1 MPRLTDAT
9 KAARRAQIIEA
20 AISCFLEKGY
30 TNTSMSDIIKASGLS
45 SGSIY
50 SHFSGKEDILI
61 SAINERL
68 NSVKEL
74 YDTFPGGAGPQDIL
88 EIIYT
93 NLLVNE
99 NFTAML
105 RIRLE
110 SLHAPEIA
118 RATAN
123 IMPLLQG
130 IIVKTLTPWA
140 AEQLSVLH
148 EINPDPAQRT
158 PEQEALITDYAR
170 DTADAFMMVFQGT
183 CSAPSSAPPRKRTA
197 STASLWRSF
206 LSSCPP
212 DSP

>member
-1 MPRLTDAT
+1 MPRLTEAT

-20 AISCFLEKGY
+20 AIARFIEHGY
-30 TNTSMSDIIKASGLS
+30 INTSMSDIIKASGLS

-50 SHFSGKEDILI
+50 SHFTGKEDILI

-68 NSVKEL
+68 NNVKEL
-74 YDTFPGGAGPQDIL
+74 YAALPEGAGPQDIL

-93 NLLVNE
+93 NQMVNE
-99 NFTAML
+99 NFSAML

-118 RATAN
+118 QATAD

-130 IIVKTLTPWA
+130 IIVKALTPWA
-140 AEQLSVLH
+140 AEQLRVLH

-170 DTADAFMMVFQGT
+170 DTADAFMMVFQGYM
-183 CSAPSSAPPRKRTA
+183 
-197 STASLWRSF
+197 LRSF
-206 LSSCPP
+206 FGAPEEKNRLYRVAMSLLPE
-212 DSP
+212 

>member
-20 AISCFLEKGY
+20 AIGCFLDHGY

-61 SAINERL
+61 TAINERL
-68 NSVKEL
+68 NNVKEL
-74 YDTFPGGAGPQDIL
+74 YETLPEGAGPQDIL
-88 EIIYT
+88 ETIHT
-93 NLLVNE
+93 NQLVND
-99 NFTAML
+99 NFSAML

-118 RATAN
+118 RATAD

-130 IIVKTLTPWA
+130 IIVKTLTLWA

-148 EINPDPAQRT
+148 EINPDSAQRT
-158 PEQEALITDYAR
+158 PEQEALIADYAR
-170 DTADAFMMVFQGT
+170 DTADAFMMVFQGYM
-183 CSAPSSAPPRKRTA
+183 
-197 STASLWRSF
+197 LRSF
-206 LSSCPP
+206 FGSTEEKDRLYRVAMALLPE
-212 DSP
+212 

>member
-20 AISCFLEKGY
+20 AITCFLERGY
-30 TNTSMSDIIKASGLS
+30 INTSMSDIIKASGLS

-50 SHFSGKEDILI
+50 SHFTGKEDILTT
-61 SAINERL
+61 AINERL
-68 NSVKEL
+68 NRIKEL
-74 YDTFPGGAGPQDIL
+74 YAALPEGTGPQDIL
-88 EIIYT
+88 ETIYT
-93 NLLVNE
+93 NQLVNE
-99 NFTAML
+99 NFSAML

-118 RATAN
+118 RATAEV
-123 IMPLLQG
+123 IPLLQG

-158 PEQEALITDYAR
+158 PEQEALIADYTR
-170 DTADAFMMVFQGT
+170 DTADALMMVFQGYMI
-183 CSAPSSAPPRKRTA
+183 
-197 STASLWRSF
+197 RSF
-206 LSSCPP
+206 FGTPEEKDRLYRVALALLPE
-212 DSP
+212 

>member
-68 NSVKEL
+68 NSVKKL
-74 YDTFPGGAGPQDIL
+74 YETLPEGAGPQDIL
-88 EIIYT
+88 ETIHT
-93 NLLVNE
+93 NQLVND
-99 NFTAML
+99 NFSAML

-118 RATAN
+118 RATTD

-148 EINPDPAQRT
+148 EINPDSAQRT
-158 PEQEALITDYAR
+158 PEQEALIADYAR
-170 DTADAFMMVFQGT
+170 DTADAFMMVFQGYM
-183 CSAPSSAPPRKRTA
+183 
-197 STASLWRSF
+197 LRSF
-206 LSSCPP
+206 FGAPEEKDRLYRVALALLPE
-212 DSP
+212 

>member
-1 MPRLTDAT
+1 MPRLTEAT

-20 AISCFLEKGY
+20 AIACFLERGY

-50 SHFSGKEDILI
+50 SHFTGKEDILV

-68 NSVKEL
+68 ENVKNL
-74 YDTFPGGAGPQDIL
+74 YAALPESAGPQDIL

-93 NLLVNE
+93 NQMVNE
-99 NFTAML
+99 NFSAML

-123 IMPLLQG
+123 VMPLLQS
-130 IIVKTLTPWA
+130 IITKTLTPWA
-140 AEQLSVLH
+140 VDQLSVLH

-170 DTADAFMMVFQGT
+170 DTADAFMMVFQGFM
-183 CSAPSSAPPRKRTA
+183 
-197 STASLWRSF
+197 LRSF
-206 LSSCPP
+206 FGTPEEKEHLYRVAMSLLPE
-212 DSP
+212 

>member
-20 AISCFLEKGY
+20 AIDCFLKRGY

-68 NSVKEL
+68 NNVKEL
-74 YDTFPGGAGPQDIL
+74 YAALPEGAGPQDIL
-88 EIIYT
+88 ETIYT
-93 NLLVNE
+93 NQMVNE
-99 NFTAML
+99 NFSAML

-118 RATAN
+118 RATAD
-123 IMPLLQG
+123 IIPLLQG
-130 IIVKTLTPWA
+130 IITQTLTPWA
-140 AEQLSVLH
+140 VEQLSVLH
-148 EINPDPAQRT
+148 EINPDPKQRT
-158 PEQEALITDYAR
+158 PEQEALIADYAR
-170 DTADAFMMVFQGT
+170 DTADAFMMVFQGFM
-183 CSAPSSAPPRKRTA
+183 
-197 STASLWRSF
+197 LRSF
-206 LSSCPP
+206 FGTPEEKDRLYRVALALLPE
-212 DSP
+212 

>member
-61 SAINERL
+61 TAINERL
-68 NSVKEL
+68 NNVKEL
-74 YDTFPGGAGPQDIL
+74 YETLPEGAGPQDIL
-88 EIIYT
+88 ETIHT
-93 NLLVNE
+93 NQLVND
-99 NFTAML
+99 NFSAML

-118 RATAN
+118 RATAD

-148 EINPDPAQRT
+148 EINPDSAQRT
-158 PEQEALITDYAR
+158 PEQEALIADYAR
-170 DTADAFMMVFQGT
+170 DTADAFMMVFQGYM
-183 CSAPSSAPPRKRTA
+183 
-197 STASLWRSF
+197 LRSF
-206 LSSCPP
+206 FGSTEEKDRLYRVAMALLPE
-212 DSP
+212 

>member
-61 SAINERL
+61 TAINERL
-68 NSVKEL
+68 NNVKEL
-74 YDTFPGGAGPQDIL
+74 YETLPEGAGPQDIL
-88 EIIYT
+88 ETIHT
-93 NLLVNE
+93 NQLVND
-99 NFTAML
+99 NFSAML

-118 RATAN
+118 RATAD

-148 EINPDPAQRT
+148 EINPDSAQRT
-158 PEQEALITDYAR
+158 PEQEALIADYAR
-170 DTADAFMMVFQGT
+170 DTADAFMMVFQGYM
-183 CSAPSSAPPRKRTA
+183 
-197 STASLWRSF
+197 LRSF
-206 LSSCPP
+206 FGSTEEKDRLYRVALALLPE
-212 DSP
+212 

>member
-1 MPRLTDAT
+1 
-9 KAARRAQIIEA
+9 
-20 AISCFLEKGY
+20 
-30 TNTSMSDIIKASGLS
+30 MSDIIKASGLS

-50 SHFSGKEDILI
+50 SHFSGKEDILV

-68 NSVKEL
+68 ENVKNL
-74 YDTFPGGAGPQDIL
+74 YAALPEGAGPQDIL

-93 NLLVNE
+93 NQMVNE
-99 NFTAML
+99 NFSAML

-123 IMPLLQG
+123 VMPLLQG

-140 AEQLSVLH
+140 TEQLSVLH

-158 PEQEALITDYAR
+158 PERSALIADYAR
-170 DTADAFMMVFQGT
+170 DTADAFMMVFQGYM
-183 CSAPSSAPPRKRTA
+183 
-197 STASLWRSF
+197 LRSF
-206 LSSCPP
+206 IGNTEEKDRLYRVALALLPE
-212 DSP
+212 

>member
-20 AISCFLEKGY
+20 AIDCFLKCGY

-61 SAINERL
+61 GAINERL
-68 NSVKEL
+68 SYLKEL
-74 YDTFPGGAGPQDIL
+74 YGALPAGAGPQDIL
-88 EIIYT
+88 ETIYT
-93 NLLVNE
+93 NQLVNE
-99 NFTAML
+99 NFSAML

-118 RATAN
+118 RATAD
-123 IMPLLQG
+123 IIPLLQG
-130 IIVKTLTPWA
+130 IITQTLTPWA
-140 AEQLSVLH
+140 VEQLSVLH

-158 PEQEALITDYAR
+158 PEQEALIADYAR
-170 DTADAFMMVFQGT
+170 DTADAFMMVFQGYM
-183 CSAPSSAPPRKRTA
+183 
-197 STASLWRSF
+197 LRSF
-206 LSSCPP
+206 FDTPEEKEHLHRVALALLPE
-212 DSP
+212 

>member
-20 AISCFLEKGY
+20 TISCFLEKGY

-50 SHFSGKEDILI
+50 SHFSGKEDILNT
-61 SAINERL
+61 AINERL
-68 NSVKEL
+68 NNVKEL
-74 YDTFPGGAGPQDIL
+74 YETLPEGAGPQDIL
-88 EIIYT
+88 ETIHT
-93 NLLVNE
+93 NQLVND
-99 NFTAML
+99 NFSAML

-118 RATAN
+118 RATTD

-148 EINPDPAQRT
+148 EINPDSAQRT
-158 PEQEALITDYAR
+158 PEQEALIADYAR
-170 DTADAFMMVFQGT
+170 DTADAFMMILQGYM
-183 CSAPSSAPPRKRTA
+183 
-197 STASLWRSF
+197 LRSF
-206 LSSCPP
+206 FGNPKEKDHLYRVALALLPE
-212 DSP
+212 

>member
-20 AISCFLEKGY
+20 AIDCFLERGY

-68 NSVKEL
+68 NNVKEL
-74 YDTFPGGAGPQDIL
+74 YAALPEGAGPQDIL
-88 EIIYT
+88 ETIYT
-93 NLLVNE
+93 NQLVNE
-99 NFTAML
+99 NFSAML

-118 RATAN
+118 RATTD
-123 IMPLLQG
+123 IIPLLQG
-130 IIVKTLTPWA
+130 IITQTLTPWA
-140 AEQLSVLH
+140 IEQLSVLH
-148 EINPDPAQRT
+148 EIDPDPAQRT
-158 PEQEALITDYAR
+158 PEQEALIADYAR
-170 DTADAFMMVFQGT
+170 DTADAFMMVFQGFM
-183 CSAPSSAPPRKRTA
+183 
-197 STASLWRSF
+197 LRSF
-206 LSSCPP
+206 FGTPEEKEHLYRVALALLPE
-212 DSP
+212 

>member
-68 NSVKEL
+68 NSVTEL

-118 RATAN
+118 RATAD
-123 IMPLLQG
+123 IMPRLQG

-140 AEQLSVLH
+140 TEQLSVLH

-170 DTADAFMMVFQGT
+170 DTADAFMMILQGYM
-183 CSAPSSAPPRKRTA
+183 
-197 STASLWRSF
+197 LRSF
-206 LSSCPP
+206 FGAPEEKDRLYRVASALLPE
-212 DSP
+212 

>member
-20 AISCFLEKGY
+20 AVSCFLEKGY

-50 SHFSGKEDILI
+50 SHFSGKEDILNT
-61 SAINERL
+61 AINERL
-68 NSVKEL
+68 NNVKEL
-74 YDTFPGGAGPQDIL
+74 YETLPEGAGPQDIL
-88 EIIYT
+88 ETIHT
-93 NLLVNE
+93 NQLVND
-99 NFTAML
+99 NFSAML

-118 RATAN
+118 RATADV
-123 IMPLLQG
+123 MPLLQG

-148 EINPDPAQRT
+148 EINPDSAQRT
-158 PEQEALITDYAR
+158 PEQEALIADYAR
-170 DTADAFMMVFQGT
+170 DTADAFMMVFQGYM
-183 CSAPSSAPPRKRTA
+183 
-197 STASLWRSF
+197 LRSF
-206 LSSCPP
+206 FGSTEEKDRLYRVAMALLPE
-212 DSP
+212 

>member
-20 AISCFLEKGY
+20 AVSCFLEKGY

-61 SAINERL
+61 TAINERL
-68 NSVKEL
+68 NNVKEL
-74 YDTFPGGAGPQDIL
+74 YETLPEGAGPQDIL
-88 EIIYT
+88 ETIHT
-93 NLLVNE
+93 NQLVND
-99 NFTAML
+99 NFSAML
-105 RIRLE
+105 RIRAG

-118 RATAN
+118 RATADT
-123 IMPLLQG
+123 MPLLQG

-148 EINPDPAQRT
+148 EINPNSAQRT
-158 PEQEALITDYAR
+158 PEQEALIADYAR
-170 DTADAFMMVFQGT
+170 DTADAFMMVFQGYM
-183 CSAPSSAPPRKRTA
+183 
-197 STASLWRSF
+197 LRSF
-206 LSSCPP
+206 FGAPEEKDRLYRVALALLPE
-212 DSP
+212 

>member
-61 SAINERL
+61 TAINERL
-68 NSVKEL
+68 NNVKEL
-74 YDTFPGGAGPQDIL
+74 YETLPEGAGPQDIL
-88 EIIYT
+88 ETIHT
-93 NLLVNE
+93 NQLVND
-99 NFTAML
+99 NFSAML

-118 RATAN
+118 RATADT
-123 IMPLLQG
+123 MPLLQG

-148 EINPDPAQRT
+148 EINPDSAQRT
-158 PEQEALITDYAR
+158 PEQEALIADYAR
-170 DTADAFMMVFQGT
+170 DTADAFMMVFQGYM
-183 CSAPSSAPPRKRTA
+183 
-197 STASLWRSF
+197 LRSF
-206 LSSCPP
+206 FGAPEEKDRLYRVALALLPE
-212 DSP
+212 

>member
-20 AISCFLEKGY
+20 AVSCFLEKGY

-50 SHFSGKEDILI
+50 SHFSGKEDILV

-68 NSVKEL
+68 ENVKNL
-74 YDTFPGGAGPQDIL
+74 YAALPEGAGPQDIL

-93 NLLVNE
+93 NQMVNE
-99 NFTAML
+99 NFSAML

-123 IMPLLQG
+123 VMPLLQG

-140 AEQLSVLH
+140 TEQLSVLH

-158 PEQEALITDYAR
+158 PEQEALIADYAR
-170 DTADAFMMVFQGT
+170 DRADAFMMVFQGYM
-183 CSAPSSAPPRKRTA
+183 
-197 STASLWRSF
+197 LRSF
-206 LSSCPP
+206 FG
-212 DSP
+212 SPEEKDRLYRVALALLPE

>member
-1 MPRLTDAT
+1 MPQQTDAP

-118 RATAN
+118 RATADT
-123 IMPLLQG
+123 MPLLQG

-148 EINPDPAQRT
+148 EINPNSAQRT
-158 PEQEALITDYAR
+158 PEQEALIADYAR
-170 DTADAFMMVFQGT
+170 DTADAFMMVFQGYM
-183 CSAPSSAPPRKRTA
+183 
-197 STASLWRSF
+197 LRSF
-206 LSSCPP
+206 FGPP
-212 DSP
+212 KEKDRLYRVASALLPE

>member
-61 SAINERL
+61 TAINERL
-68 NSVKEL
+68 ENVKNL
-74 YDTFPGGAGPQDIL
+74 YAALPEGAGPQDIL
-88 EIIYT
+88 ETIHT
-93 NLLVNE
+93 NQLVND
-99 NFTAML
+99 NFSAML

-118 RATAN
+118 RATAD

-148 EINPDPAQRT
+148 EINPDSAQRT
-158 PEQEALITDYAR
+158 PEQEALIADYAR
-170 DTADAFMMVFQGT
+170 DTADAFMMIFQGYM
-183 CSAPSSAPPRKRTA
+183 
-197 STASLWRSF
+197 LRSF
-206 LSSCPP
+206 FGSTEEKDRLYRVALALLPE
-212 DSP
+212 

>member
-20 AISCFLEKGY
+20 AIDCFLEHGY

-118 RATAN
+118 RATAD

-148 EINPDPAQRT
+148 EINPDSAQRT
-158 PEQEALITDYAR
+158 PEQEALIADYAR
-170 DTADAFMMVFQGT
+170 DTADAFMMIFQGYM
-183 CSAPSSAPPRKRTA
+183 
-197 STASLWRSF
+197 LRSF
-206 LSSCPP
+206 FGSTEEKDRLYRVALALLPE
-212 DSP
+212 

>member
-20 AISCFLEKGY
+20 AISCFLEHGY

-61 SAINERL
+61 SAIDERL
-68 NSVKEL
+68 DYLKEL
-74 YDTFPGGAGPQDIL
+74 YSALPEGAGPQDIL
-88 EIIYT
+88 EAIYT
-93 NLLVNE
+93 NQQVNE
-99 NFTAML
+99 NFSAML

-118 RATAN
+118 KATADV
-123 IMPLLQG
+123 IPLLHG
-130 IIVKTLTPWA
+130 VITKTLTPWA

-148 EINPDPAQRT
+148 EIDPDPAQRA
-158 PEQEALITDYAR
+158 PEQEALIADYAR
-170 DTADAFMMVFQGT
+170 DNADAFMMVFQGFMLRAFLG
-183 CSAPSSAPPRKRTA
+183 APEEKDRLYRVAM
-197 STASLWRSF
+197 SL
-206 LSSCPP
+206 LPE
-212 DSP
+212 

>member
-20 AISCFLEKGY
+20 AVSCFLEKGY

-61 SAINERL
+61 TAINERL
-68 NSVKEL
+68 NNVKEL
-74 YDTFPGGAGPQDIL
+74 YETLPEGAGPQDIL
-88 EIIYT
+88 ETIHT
-93 NLLVNE
+93 NQLVND
-99 NFTAML
+99 NFSAML

-118 RATAN
+118 RATAD

-148 EINPDPAQRT
+148 EINPNSAQRT
-158 PEQEALITDYAR
+158 PEQEALIADYAR
-170 DTADAFMMVFQGT
+170 DTADAFMMVFQGYM
-183 CSAPSSAPPRKRTA
+183 
-197 STASLWRSF
+197 LRSF
-206 LSSCPP
+206 FGAPEEKDRLYRVALALLPE
-212 DSP
+212 

>member
-20 AISCFLEKGY
+20 AVSCFLEKGY

-140 AEQLSVLH
+140 AEQLRVLH

-170 DTADAFMMVFQGT
+170 DTADAFMMIFQGYM
-183 CSAPSSAPPRKRTA
+183 
-197 STASLWRSF
+197 LRSF
-206 LSSCPP
+206 FGNPKEKDHLYRVASALLPE
-212 DSP
+212 

>member
-61 SAINERL
+61 TAINERL
-68 NSVKEL
+68 ENVKNL
-74 YDTFPGGAGPQDIL
+74 YAALPEGAGPQDIL
-88 EIIYT
+88 ETIYT
-93 NLLVNE
+93 NQMVNE
-99 NFTAML
+99 NFSAML

-118 RATAN
+118 RATAD
-123 IMPLLQG
+123 IIPLLQG

-158 PEQEALITDYAR
+158 PEQEALIADYAR
-170 DTADAFMMVFQGT
+170 DTADAFMMVFQGYM
-183 CSAPSSAPPRKRTA
+183 
-197 STASLWRSF
+197 LRSF
-206 LSSCPP
+206 FGAPEEKDHLYRVALALLPE
-212 DSP
+212 

>member
-1 MPRLTDAT
+1 MPRLTEAT

-20 AISCFLEKGY
+20 AIACFLERGY

-50 SHFSGKEDILI
+50 SHFTGKEDILI
-61 SAINERL
+61 TAINERL
-68 NSVKEL
+68 NNVKEL
-74 YDTFPGGAGPQDIL
+74 YETLPEGAGPQDIL
-88 EIIYT
+88 ETIHT
-93 NLLVNE
+93 NQLVND
-99 NFTAML
+99 NFSAML

-118 RATAN
+118 RATAD

-148 EINPDPAQRT
+148 EINPDSAQRT
-158 PEQEALITDYAR
+158 PEQEALIADYAR
-170 DTADAFMMVFQGT
+170 DTADAFMMVFQGYM
-183 CSAPSSAPPRKRTA
+183 
-197 STASLWRSF
+197 LRSF
-206 LSSCPP
+206 FGSTEEKDRLYRVASALLPE
-212 DSP
+212 

>member
-20 AISCFLEKGY
+20 AVSCFLEKGY

-45 SGSIY
+45 SGPIY
-50 SHFSGKEDILI
+50 SHFSGKEDILNT
-61 SAINERL
+61 AINERL
-68 NSVKEL
+68 NNVKEL
-74 YDTFPGGAGPQDIL
+74 YETLPEGAGPQDIL
-88 EIIYT
+88 ETIHT
-93 NLLVNE
+93 NQLVND
-99 NFTAML
+99 NFSAML

-118 RATAN
+118 RATAD
-123 IMPLLQG
+123 IIPLLQS

-158 PEQEALITDYAR
+158 PEQEALIADYAR
-170 DTADAFMMVFQGT
+170 DTADAFMMVFQGYM
-183 CSAPSSAPPRKRTA
+183 
-197 STASLWRSF
+197 LRSF
-206 LSSCPP
+206 FGSTEEKDRLYRVALALLPE
-212 DSP
+212 

>member
-20 AISCFLEKGY
+20 AISCFLERGY
-30 TNTSMSDIIKASGLS
+30 INTSMSDIIKASGLS

-170 DTADAFMMVFQGT
+170 DTADAFMMVFQGYM
-183 CSAPSSAPPRKRTA
+183 
-197 STASLWRSF
+197 LRSF
-206 LSSCPP
+206 FGAPEEKDRLYRVALALLPE
-212 DSP
+212 

>member
-20 AISCFLEKGY
+20 AVSCFLEKGY

-50 SHFSGKEDILI
+50 SHFSGKEDILNT
-61 SAINERL
+61 AINERL
-68 NSVKEL
+68 NNVKEL
-74 YDTFPGGAGPQDIL
+74 YETLPEGAGPQDIL
-88 EIIYT
+88 ETIHT
-93 NLLVNE
+93 NQLVND
-99 NFTAML
+99 NFSAML

-118 RATAN
+118 RATAD

-148 EINPDPAQRT
+148 EINPDSAQRT

-170 DTADAFMMVFQGT
+170 DTADAFMMVFQGYM
-183 CSAPSSAPPRKRTA
+183 
-197 STASLWRSF
+197 LRSF
-206 LSSCPP
+206 FGAPEEKDRLYRVALALLPE
-212 DSP
+212 

>member
-118 RATAN
+118 RVTAN

-170 DTADAFMMVFQGT
+170 DTTDAFMMVFQGYM
-183 CSAPSSAPPRKRTA
+183 
-197 STASLWRSF
+197 LRSF
-206 LSSCPP
+206 FGAPEEKDRLYRVALALLPE
-212 DSP
+212 

>member
-61 SAINERL
+61 TAINERL
-68 NSVKEL
+68 NNVKEL
-74 YDTFPGGAGPQDIL
+74 YETLPEGAGPQDIL
-88 EIIYT
+88 ETIHT
-93 NLLVNE
+93 NQLVND
-99 NFTAML
+99 NFSAML

-118 RATAN
+118 RATAD

-158 PEQEALITDYAR
+158 PEQEALIADYAR
-170 DTADAFMMVFQGT
+170 DTADAFMMVFQGYM
-183 CSAPSSAPPRKRTA
+183 
-197 STASLWRSF
+197 LRSF
-206 LSSCPP
+206 FGAPEEKDRLYRVALALLPE
-212 DSP
+212 

>member
-20 AISCFLEKGY
+20 AVSCFLEKGY

-50 SHFSGKEDILI
+50 SHFTGKEDILVT
-61 SAINERL
+61 AINERL
-68 NSVKEL
+68 ENVKNL
-74 YDTFPGGAGPQDIL
+74 YAALPEGAGPQDIL
-88 EIIYT
+88 ETIYT
-93 NLLVNE
+93 NQMVNE
-99 NFTAML
+99 NFSAML

-118 RATAN
+118 RATAD
-123 IMPLLQG
+123 IIPLLQS
-130 IIVKTLTPWA
+130 IIIKTLTPWA

-158 PEQEALITDYAR
+158 PEQESLITDYAR
-170 DTADAFMMVFQGT
+170 DTADAFMMVFQGYM
-183 CSAPSSAPPRKRTA
+183 
-197 STASLWRSF
+197 LRSF
-206 LSSCPP
+206 LGAPEEKDHLYRVALALLP
-212 DSP
+212 E

>member
-61 SAINERL
+61 IAINERL
-68 NSVKEL
+68 NNVKEL
-74 YDTFPGGAGPQDIL
+74 YETLPEGAGPQDIL
-88 EIIYT
+88 ETIHT
-93 NLLVNE
+93 NQLVND
-99 NFTAML
+99 NFSAML

-118 RATAN
+118 RATAD

-148 EINPDPAQRT
+148 EINPDSAQRT
-158 PEQEALITDYAR
+158 PEQEALIADYAR
-170 DTADAFMMVFQGT
+170 DTADAFMMIFQGYM
-183 CSAPSSAPPRKRTA
+183 
-197 STASLWRSF
+197 LRSF
-206 LSSCPP
+206 FGSTEEKDRLYRVALALLPE
-212 DSP
+212 

>member
-20 AISCFLEKGY
+20 AIDCFLERGY

-68 NSVKEL
+68 NNVKEL
-74 YDTFPGGAGPQDIL
+74 YAALPEGAGPQDIL
-88 EIIYT
+88 ETIYT
-93 NLLVNE
+93 NQLVNE
-99 NFTAML
+99 NFSAML

-118 RATAN
+118 KATADV
-123 IMPLLQG
+123 IPLLQG
-130 IIVKTLTPWA
+130 IITQALTPWA
-140 AEQLSVLH
+140 VDQLSVLH

-170 DTADAFMMVFQGT
+170 DTADAFIMVFQGFM
-183 CSAPSSAPPRKRTA
+183 
-197 STASLWRSF
+197 LRSF
-206 LSSCPP
+206 FGTPEEKEHLYRVALALLPE
-212 DSP
+212 